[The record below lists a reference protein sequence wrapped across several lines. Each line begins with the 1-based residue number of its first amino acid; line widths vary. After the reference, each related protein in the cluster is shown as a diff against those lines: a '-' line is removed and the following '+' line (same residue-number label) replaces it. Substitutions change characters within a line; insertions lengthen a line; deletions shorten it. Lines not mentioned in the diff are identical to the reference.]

1 MKQFI
6 KALPTEGDCF
16 KYLITACP
24 SQSFEKLKAGVF
36 DGPQIRQLIKD
47 KHFIGTMSELEK
59 NAWLAFKAIV
69 KDFLGNTR
77 AKNYTEIVKN
87 LLDSYQKLG
96 CNMSIKVHF
105 LHSHLDMF
113 PENLGAV
120 SDEQGERFHQD
131 LKVMEYMNGYKGRW
145 DEHMLADYCWS
156 IRRDRPQMEH
166 SRKSYKRKFFS

>member
-24 SQSFEKLKAGVF
+24 SQSFEKIKTRVF

-47 KHFIGTMSELEK
+47 QHFIETMSELEK

-77 AKNYTEIVKN
+77 AKNYTEIVKK
-87 LLDSYQKLG
+87 LFDSYKMLG

-120 SDEQGERFHQD
+120 SDEQGERFYQD
-131 LKVMEYMNGYKGRW
+131 LKVMEGRYQGRW
-145 DEHMLADYCWS
+145 DEHMLADYCWR
-156 IRRDRPQMEH
+156 IRRDRPQIEH
-166 SRKSYKRKFFS
+166 SRKCYKRKFLS